1 MPQRAATTCVM
12 KATPPNEQPDSHG
25 GSARV
30 HCEKLPHSLRVDE
43 HGCLDVESIND
54 LTGEALESWVV
65 RRLHGDDPVVPID
78 PHQEERPHSLLK
90 QVYRYAGHKT
100 RERLEILS
108 LRLLESA
115 GRVSETKWKPSAI
128 DELLLLVPTVFER
141 SFQIDD
147 AREALLHLL
156 KHEVPKPELRLRVLQ
171 ALVSLKHQARQEF
184 WEDQFEQ
191 LGEQSAAV
199 VLEGLALSPG
209 RLKSAFAWLAQND
222 WSDPVRDA
230 ISDLLPG
237 WIKDFDHRWVRELI
251 LGELATKLGE
261 RDYAFLA
268 DVCCEE
274 GVGLDPSPP
283 TPGVIFQI
291 LEAVVSSLNSL
302 DWQRFDPQMAPPTF
316 SMPSDANGQTW
327 ENALGLIQRGRG
339 ALAEIRDSNQ
349 RHQAAREL
357 VNTIRDRTASHG
369 YDISP
374 REVSEW
380 EDLGDRGWLNLTS
393 RNPQN
398 ILRIVMATDFWM
410 TDCVIQIQGDQC
422 LVHLTLAFAI
432 KNPDPALA
440 LAPQDAMRSF
450 AHRAPSNFS

>member
-1 MPQRAATTCVM
+1 M
-12 KATPPNEQPDSHG
+12 KATSPNEQPDSHG

-30 HCEKLPHSLRVDE
+30 HCEKLPHGLRVDE
-43 HGCLDVESIND
+43 HGRLDVESVNG

-90 QVYRYAGHKT
+90 QVYRYTEHKT
-100 RERLEILS
+100 RERFEVLL
-108 LRLLESA
+108 LRCLESA
-115 GRVSETKWKPSAI
+115 GRLSETKWEPSAI

-156 KHEVPKPELRLRVLQ
+156 KREVLRRVPKPDLRLRVLQ
-171 ALVSLKHQARQEF
+171 ALVSLKHQAHQEF
-184 WEDQFEQ
+184 WEDQFKQ
-191 LGEQSAAV
+191 LGERSAPV
-199 VLEGLALSPG
+199 VLEGLALSPD
-209 RLKSAFAWLAQND
+209 RLKSAFVWLAQID

-237 WIKDFDHRWVRELI
+237 WLKDFDHRSVRELI
-251 LGELATKLGE
+251 IGQLATKLGA

-268 DVCCEE
+268 DICCEE
-274 GVGLDPSPP
+274 GIGLDPSQP
-283 TPGVIFQI
+283 TPGVTFQI
-291 LEAVVSSLNSL
+291 VEAVVSSLNSL
-302 DWQRFDPQMAPPTF
+302 DWQRFAPEMVPPTF
-316 SMPSDANGQTW
+316 LRPPDANGRTW
-327 ENALGLIQRGRG
+327 ENTLGVIEQGRG

-349 RHQAAREL
+349 RFQAATEL
-357 VNTIRDRTASHG
+357 VNTISDRIASHG

-374 REVSEW
+374 CDVSEW
-380 EDLGDRGWLNLTS
+380 EDLGDRGWLNLPST
-393 RNPQN
+393 NPQN

-422 LVHLTLAFAI
+422 LVQLTMAFAF
-432 KNPDPALA
+432 KKLHPALA
-440 LAPQDAMRSF
+440 LPPQNPVRGF
-450 AHRAPSNFS
+450 GHRPPLTFR